1 MSIRST
7 RHGAVLAAL
16 AATLSLTG
24 VAGAATA
31 SAATAAGPATVRPA
45 TVRPATVRP
54 ATFIG
59 IEDGYGPTLADA
71 QATAGRQ
78 MNSDYTGCQRPY
90 FLVDDGQI
98 ANGQWWARVE
108 ANGCTGYR

>member
-1 MSIRST
+1 MSIRPT

-24 VAGAATA
+24 VAGAQTA
-31 SAATAAGPATVRPA
+31 SAAVRPG
-45 TVRPATVRP
+45 
-54 ATFIG
+54 TFIG

-71 QATAGRQ
+71 QATASRQ

-90 FLVDDGQI
+90 FLVSDGQI
-98 ANGQWWARVE
+98 PNGTWWARVE

>member
-1 MSIRST
+1 MSIRPT

-16 AATLSLTG
+16 AATLCLTG
-24 VAGAATA
+24 VAGAETA
-31 SAATAAGPATVRPA
+31 SAA
-45 TVRPATVRP
+45 VRP

>member
-1 MSIRST
+1 MSIRPT

-31 SAATAAGPATVRPA
+31 SAA
-45 TVRPATVRP
+45 VRPATVRP

-71 QATAGRQ
+71 QATASRQ

>member
-1 MSIRST
+1 MTIRPT

-31 SAATAAGPATVRPA
+31 SAATATGATSSAVM
-45 TVRPATVRP
+45 RP

-71 QATAGRQ
+71 QATASRQ
-78 MNSDYTGCQRPY
+78 MNADYTGCQRPY

-98 ANGQWWARVE
+98 ATGQWWARVE

>member
-1 MSIRST
+1 MSIRPT

-24 VAGAATA
+24 VAGTATA
-31 SAATAAGPATVRPA
+31 SAA
-45 TVRPATVRP
+45 VRP

-71 QATAGRQ
+71 QATAGAQ
-78 MNSDYTGCQRPY
+78 MNADYTGCKRPY
-90 FLVDDGQI
+90 YLVSDGQI
-98 ANGQWWARVE
+98 ADGTWWARVE